1 MTLGIDQKA
10 SIYISVATLA
20 SIIGFG
26 WVSKNGYTVL
36 LSKLERFRD
45 ETVSRLN
52 ILIPDAVKTYSAKA
66 MLACASLIVASMA
79 MLQFTDLQLNTAR
92 ILAATYPKNAI
103 TTWEIRK
110 ETHDGIYISV
120 VLTQLI
126 RDIDCCA
133 VKNHA
138 ISN

>member
-92 ILAATYPKNAI
+92 ILAATYPKM
-103 TTWEIRK
+103 
-110 ETHDGIYISV
+110 
-120 VLTQLI
+120 Q
-126 RDIDCCA
+126 
-133 VKNHA
+133 
-138 ISN
+138 